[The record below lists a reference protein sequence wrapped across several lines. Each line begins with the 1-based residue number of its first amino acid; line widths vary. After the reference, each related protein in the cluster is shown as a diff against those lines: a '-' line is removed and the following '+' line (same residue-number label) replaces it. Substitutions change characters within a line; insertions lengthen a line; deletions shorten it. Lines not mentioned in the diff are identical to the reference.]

1 MSKPRAWQGPEVL
14 CLLGC
19 YDHCVENKLK
29 PHTNVPNLLSRFG
42 YDRRWYS
49 CSGKLRHVVSH
60 YNGRS
65 ERFSS
70 ALCSRAFA
78 TLECLPKDMQDQ
90 LRDIRDKI
98 NPEVESQP
106 SSQGSIDLVGDDG
119 DVAVTDVSETVSII
133 AEVVSY

>member
-1 MSKPRAWQGPEVL
+1 
-14 CLLGC
+14 
-19 YDHCVENKLK
+19 
-29 PHTNVPNLLSRFG
+29 
-42 YDRRWYS
+42 
-49 CSGKLRHVVSH
+49 
-60 YNGRS
+60 
-65 ERFSS
+65 
-70 ALCSRAFA
+70 
-78 TLECLPKDMQDQ
+78 MQDQ